1 MLLSVFFC
9 CIRAFLCAVAV
20 SNYPFVV
27 KAMLL
32 VGFPPKRPFP
42 PHQIVS
48 VLAKR
53 DDIFGRRDLVISAGP
68 ILLWTVT
75 KDWAQ
80 NSRNFT
86 LQSVLQC
93 FASSRVWQSHSLSLI
108 SLSHSGLRK
117 KRGYSLTRQ
126 RVIFLNRSVI
136 KWVLSFSVRFSIH
149 ELVTVR
155 KGCSWLFRPM

>member
-1 MLLSVFFC
+1 MQVLSLNFKPVVSRIEEEAMLLSVFFY
-9 CIRAFLCAVAV
+9 CICAFLCAVAV

-27 KAMLL
+27 KAMSL

-42 PHQIVS
+42 PHRLFLSWERGKIFLDVGIWSYLQ
-48 VLAKR
+48 VL
-53 DDIFGRRDLVISAGP
+53 F
-68 ILLWTVT
+68 LLWTVT

-136 KWVLSFSVRFSIH
+136 K
-149 ELVTVR
+149 
-155 KGCSWLFRPM
+155 